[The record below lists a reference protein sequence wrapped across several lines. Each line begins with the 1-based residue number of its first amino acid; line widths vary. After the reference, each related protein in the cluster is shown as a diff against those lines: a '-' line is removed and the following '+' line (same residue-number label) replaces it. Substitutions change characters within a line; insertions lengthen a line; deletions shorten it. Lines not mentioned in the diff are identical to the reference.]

1 MASMITKI
9 QPKESFGQKVKNV
22 ASAVGTM
29 KTMYDTGK
37 AIYACVQV
45 AAPYIRMGMAML

>member
-9 QPKESFGQKVKNV
+9 KPRESFGRKVKNV
-22 ASAVGTM
+22 ASAIGTI
-29 KTMYDTGK
+29 KTVYDTGK
-37 AIYACVQV
+37 AIYASVQV